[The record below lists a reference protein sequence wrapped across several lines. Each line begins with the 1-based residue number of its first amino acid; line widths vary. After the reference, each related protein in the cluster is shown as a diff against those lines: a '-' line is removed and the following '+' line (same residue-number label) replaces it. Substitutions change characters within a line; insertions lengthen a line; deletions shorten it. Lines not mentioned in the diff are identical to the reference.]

1 MNETVEV
8 ENVIEAFKLFCFC
21 NHGGEDAL
29 LEDAAM
35 ILKEEGIN
43 YDIKLSF
50 SKKGLKREM
59 IYEPKEESR
68 KMEQEE
74 EITRKIEKMN
84 LLANE
89 RQVNEVLQKHVAKN
103 KFSQDQV
110 TITYKVL
117 SDMLKRKKG
126 NEKWVLV
133 DELLEQV
140 RKAKDKVEDIETL
153 NAIL

>member
-1 MNETVEV
+1 
-8 ENVIEAFKLFCFC
+8 
-21 NHGGEDAL
+21 
-29 LEDAAM
+29 
-35 ILKEEGIN
+35 
-43 YDIKLSF
+43 
-50 SKKGLKREM
+50 
-59 IYEPKEESR
+59 
-68 KMEQEE
+68 MEQEE

>member
-1 MNETVEV
+1 
-8 ENVIEAFKLFCFC
+8 
-21 NHGGEDAL
+21 
-29 LEDAAM
+29 
-35 ILKEEGIN
+35 
-43 YDIKLSF
+43 
-50 SKKGLKREM
+50 
-59 IYEPKEESR
+59 
-68 KMEQEE
+68 
-74 EITRKIEKMN
+74 

>member
-1 MNETVEV
+1 
-8 ENVIEAFKLFCFC
+8 
-21 NHGGEDAL
+21 
-29 LEDAAM
+29 
-35 ILKEEGIN
+35 
-43 YDIKLSF
+43 
-50 SKKGLKREM
+50 
-59 IYEPKEESR
+59 
-68 KMEQEE
+68 MEQEE

-103 KFSQDQV
+103 KFSQDQMTV
-110 TITYKVL
+110 TYKVL

-133 DELLEQV
+133 DELLEQMK
-140 RKAKDKVEDIETL
+140 KAKEKVEDIETL